1 MLKVS
6 TGLGVIRFFK
16 RDLLEFMC
24 LEFTGGGFTAQQT
37 IEAMNLRAA
46 ISEGKPVTI
55 KYKGVTLTFELVD
68 ENPA

>member
-6 TGLGVIRFFK
+6 TDLGIIRFLK
-16 RDLLEFMC
+16 RDLLEVMC
-24 LEFTGGGFTAQQT
+24 LEFTGGGLTAQQT

-55 KYKGVTLTFELVD
+55 KYKGVTLTFELVED
-68 ENPA
+68 RT